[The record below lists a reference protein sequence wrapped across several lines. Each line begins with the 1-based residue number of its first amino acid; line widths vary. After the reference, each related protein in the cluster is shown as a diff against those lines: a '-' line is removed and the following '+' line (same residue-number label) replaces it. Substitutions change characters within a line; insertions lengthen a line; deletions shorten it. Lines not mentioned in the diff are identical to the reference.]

1 MGLLQFTCI
10 NSMKANNYQHLFFDL
25 DRTLWDFDANNKQT
39 FNELYEKFDLFNRGI
54 KEPDILYAHYQ
65 KINLSLWEEY
75 KHQLISKETLNFRR
89 FSDTLMLYGIDDH
102 ALALEMGAYY
112 IRISPMKTL
121 LYPGTLEILERLEK
135 QYQLHIITNG
145 FEEVQYIKLEKSGL
159 ERFFRKIITS
169 ERAGYKKPDRR
180 IFEFA
185 MEEAGANPE
194 NSIIIGDDPEADIWG
209 AKQFGMDQIW
219 VKHPPVKPAI
229 DSATFEVDSLLEIN
243 KIL

>member
-1 MGLLQFTCI
+1 MNKTT
-10 NSMKANNYQHLFFDL
+10 YQHLFFDL

-39 FNELYEKFDLFNRGI
+39 FSELYERFDLFNRGI
-54 KEPDILYAHYQ
+54 KDLNILYAQYQ
-65 KINLSLWEEY
+65 NINLSLWEEY
-75 KHQLISKETLNFRR
+75 KSQLISKEILNFRR

-102 ALALEMGAYY
+102 DLAREIGAYY
-112 IRISPMKTL
+112 IMASPMKTL
-121 LYPGTLEILERLEK
+121 LYPGTIETLGRLEK

-185 MEEAGANPE
+185 MQEAGAHPE
-194 NSIIIGDDPEADIWG
+194 HSIIIGDDPEADIYG
-209 AKQFGMDQIW
+209 AKQFGIDQIW

-229 DSATFEVDSLLEIN
+229 ESATFEVDSLAEIN
-243 KIL
+243 RIL